1 MVAIIL
7 KKLFKHAYIISSIYR
22 GGTLKNNELRFFTI
36 GEFAQKAGVT
46 LRTLRYY
53 DKIALMKPSSY
64 SEAGHR
70 LYSNQDFARLQQILT
85 LKFIGF
91 SLDDIKKIAQSDV
104 NDENFIKSLEIQKKI
119 MKQRVQHT
127 FMVIKAIDEAID
139 MEHKEDVS
147 WDKFTNIINVI
158 NSDKRLYE
166 QYENASN
173 LRARISIHERF
184 SVNKYGWMRWY
195 FDELNLPSKSKVLEL
210 GCGDASLWKKNKDR
224 IPKESD
230 ITLSDFSRGM
240 LNDAKITLGEKAR
253 DFKFHI
259 IDAQQ
264 IPFEDCTFDV
274 VIANHMLY
282 HVDIIESALSE
293 IYRVLKPGGYFYC
306 STVGQNHMIEIR
318 SIMLKFKSET
328 MDIKSSDITSRF
340 NLENGMAKLKEWFD
354 NIEAKSYEDNLIV
367 TEATPI
373 IDYIFSMPGNVGESF
388 DKERLDKLSVYL
400 KDKIASEGGIYIT
413 KDTGFFNGQKKYNYQ
428 KI

>member
-1 MVAIIL
+1 M
-7 KKLFKHAYIISSIYR
+7 H
-22 GGTLKNNELRFFTI
+22 FFTI

-70 LYSNQDFARLQQILT
+70 LYSNHDFARLQQILT

-104 NDENFIKSLEIQKKI
+104 TDENFIKSLEIQKKI
-119 MKQRVQHT
+119 MEQRVQHT

-139 MEHKEDVS
+139 IEHKEDVS

-158 NSDKRLYE
+158 NSDKKLFE

-173 LRARISIHERF
+173 LRSRISIHEIF

-195 FDELNLPSKSKVLEL
+195 FDELNLPNDCRILEL

-224 IPKESD
+224 IPKGLD
-230 ITLSDFSRGM
+230 ITLSDFSKGM
-240 LNDAKITLGEKAR
+240 LNDAKINLGKNAG
-253 DFKFHI
+253 DFKFQI
-259 IDAQQ
+259 MDAEE
-264 IPFEDCTFDV
+264 IPCEDCSFDV

-282 HVDIIESALSE
+282 HVEDIWKALSE
-293 IYRVLKPGGYFYC
+293 INRVLKPGGRFYS
-306 STVGQNHMIEIR
+306 STVGENHMIEIR
-318 SIMLKFKSET
+318 DIMNKFKSET

-340 NLENGMAKLKEWFD
+340 NLENGAQKLKKCFV
-354 NIEAKSYEDNLIV
+354 NIDMKRYTDSLIV
-367 TEATPI
+367 TESTAI

-388 DKERLDKLSVYL
+388 SKERLDKLNKYL
-400 KDKIASEGGIYIT
+400 KDKIAIEGGIHIT
-413 KDTGFFNGQKKYNYQ
+413 KDTGFFTGQKSL
-428 KI
+428 

>member
-1 MVAIIL
+1 M
-7 KKLFKHAYIISSIYR
+7 
-22 GGTLKNNELRFFTI
+22 LKNNKQHFFTI

-53 DKIALMKPSSY
+53 DKISLMKPSSY
-64 SEAGHR
+64 SESGHR

-91 SLDDIKKIAQSDV
+91 SLDDIKKIAQSEV
-104 NDENFIKSLEIQKKI
+104 TDENFIKSLEIQKKI

-139 MEHKEDVS
+139 MESKEDVS
-147 WDKFTNIINVI
+147 WEKFTNIINVI
-158 NSDKRLYE
+158 NSDKRLFE

-173 LRARISIHERF
+173 LRARISIHEMF
-184 SVNKYGWMRWY
+184 SVNKYGWMPWY
-195 FDELNLPSKSKVLEL
+195 FDELKLPNQCRILEL

-224 IPKESD
+224 VPKDLD
-230 ITLSDFSRGM
+230 ITLSDFSIGM
-240 LNDAKITLGEKAR
+240 LNDAKLNLGKKAE
-253 DFKFHI
+253 DFKFQI
-259 IDAQQ
+259 IDAED
-264 IPFEDCTFDV
+264 IPYEDCSFDI

-282 HVDIIESALSE
+282 HVQDIERALSE
-293 IYRVLKPGGYFYC
+293 IFRVLKPGGNFYA

-318 SIMLKFKSET
+318 EIMCKFKSET

-340 NLENGMAKLKEWFD
+340 KLENGMSMLKKWFI
-354 NIEAKSYEDNLIV
+354 NLEMKRYEDNLIV

-388 DKERLDKLSVYL
+388 NKERLEELTKYL
-400 KDKIASEGGIYIT
+400 KHKITTESGIHIT
-413 KDTGFFNGQKKYNYQ
+413 KDTGFFKGQKNL
-428 KI
+428 